1 MNNNK
6 LISLVAEVLKLPP
19 ANVTDTLAMGQ
30 VESWD
35 SLKHMELVVA
45 IETGYGLELTFDEIV
60 AMKSVG
66 DIRKVLAAHGKA

>member
-1 MNNNK
+1 MNDDK
-6 LISLVAEVLKLPP
+6 LIPLVADVLKLPP
-19 ANVTDTLAMGQ
+19 EQVTEALAMGQ

-45 IETGYGLELTFDEIV
+45 IETAYGLELSFDEIV

-66 DIRKVLAAHGKA
+66 DIRQVLATHGKA